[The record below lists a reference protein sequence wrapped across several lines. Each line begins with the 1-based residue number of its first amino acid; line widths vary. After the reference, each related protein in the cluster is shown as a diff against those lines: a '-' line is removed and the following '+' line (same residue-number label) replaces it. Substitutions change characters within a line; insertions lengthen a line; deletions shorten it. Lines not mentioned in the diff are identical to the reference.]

1 MYLPY
6 CIAQNHNYGSRQ
18 HVLHAKKKKIKQT
31 PQEPRN
37 IKVSR
42 N

>member
-18 HVLHAKKKKIKQT
+18 HVLHTKIKKNKTNPTVTQ
-31 PQEPRN
+31 
-37 IKVSR
+37 KHKSV
-42 N
+42 